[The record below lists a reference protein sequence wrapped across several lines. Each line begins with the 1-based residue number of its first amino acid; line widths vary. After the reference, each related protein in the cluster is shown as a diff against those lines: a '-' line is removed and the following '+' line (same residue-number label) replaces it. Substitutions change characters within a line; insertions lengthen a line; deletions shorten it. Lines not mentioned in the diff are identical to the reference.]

1 LHSTH
6 RIPLD
11 RGWLWA
17 TVKIPETENAMEGKM
32 QVQKIE
38 MEIVGG
44 PPPSLE
50 EMKVAEIARLQLLIE
65 LLKEDLQRSQEMVA

>member
-1 LHSTH
+1 
-6 RIPLD
+6 
-11 RGWLWA
+11 
-17 TVKIPETENAMEGKM
+17 MEGKM